1 MRIAQVSPLHES
13 VPPKLYGGTERVVHF
28 LTEALVDLGH
38 DVTLFASGDSKT
50 RAELVACAPEA
61 LRLDPRCNDPT
72 AHHVRMLEDVFARAS
87 DFDVIHFHVD
97 YVHFGLARR
106 LRGAARDDDSTDVW
120 TFPIWRRCST
130 RSRTSRW
137 CRSRT
142 RSASRCPSANWRAT
156 VYHGLPPELYS
167 LRPGAGGYLAFLGRV
182 SPEKRL
188 DRAIDI
194 AMRLGMPL
202 KIAAKVDKK
211 DRGILR
217 DKDQTDADRPA
228 IEFVGEIGEAQKNDF
243 PGRRRGAAVSGRLA
257 RAVRAGDDRGDGVR
271 YAGGRV
277 PLRLGAGGDA
287 RRGLGIRRRHARRG
301 GRGDARASSSCRR
314 PACRK
319 YFEGA
324 SWRAG
329 WRRDYLEVYG
339 AGRGR
344 APPQWAGRTAIGLA
358 AIDDDMT
365 ATWPATGA
373 TPSETD
379 WGWTARWPLQ
389 SP

>member
-50 RAELVACAPEA
+50 RAELVA
-61 LRLDPRCNDPT
+61 LRLDPACTDPL

-106 LRGAARDDDSTDVW
+106 YAVPHVTTTHGRMDIPDLAPLFD
-120 TFPIWRRCST
+120 TFSDIPVVSISDAQRE
-130 RSRTSRW
+130 
-137 CRSRT
+137 
-142 RSASRCPSANWRAT
+142 PLPDANWRAT

-211 DRGILR
+211 DEEYFETKIKPKL
-217 DKDQTDADRPA
+217 TDPRV
-228 IEFVGEIGEAQKNDF
+228 EFVGEIGEAQKNDF
-243 PGRRRGAAVSGRLA
+243 LGDAAALLFPVDWPEPFGLVMIEAMACGTPVVAFRCGSVPEVMRDGVSGYVVDTLDEAFAATA
-257 RAVRAGDDRGDGVR
+257 RVVDLPRAGV
-271 YAGGRV
+271 
-277 PLRLGAGGDA
+277 
-287 RRGLGIRRRHARRG
+287 
-301 GRGDARASSSCRR
+301 
-314 PACRK
+314 RK
-319 YFEGA
+319 YFEERFLA
-324 SWRAG
+324 
-329 WRRDYLEVYG
+329 RRMATDYLEVYKQLV
-339 AGRGR
+339 ADARHRSGR
-344 APPQWAGRTAIGLA
+344 GRTAIGLA
-358 AIDDDMT
+358 AIDDAEHDGDV
-365 ATWPATGA
+365 AGTGA
-373 TPSETD
+373 TPSETGLGMD
-379 WGWTARWPLQ
+379 
-389 SP
+389 